1 LVKSGVHPE
10 GFSLKGFS
18 LKGCQTLFN
27 LISLS
32 QILPRKEKGDTRD
45 KVPYLNVGK
54 CGTAE

>member
-1 LVKSGVHPE
+1 LVKSEASKRVHPE
-10 GFSLKGFS
+10 GFS

-45 KVPYLNVGK
+45 RVPFLNVGK
-54 CGTAE
+54 CGIAE